1 MRRRAASRKF
11 SALRAQRGAGRERN
25 ARRSWGP
32 GDLLAHNLYYV
43 ERYKKRRR
51 AKGHAPRCYSGHTR
65 SGGGAGASEGGQRK
79 A

>member
-11 SALRAQRGAGRERN
+11 SVLRARLEEGRERN
-25 ARRSWGP
+25 ARRGWGP
-32 GDLLAHNLYYV
+32 GGLLAHNFYYV

-51 AKGHAPRCYSGHTR
+51 AKGHAPQRYLGHTR

>member
-11 SALRAQRGAGRERN
+11 SVLRARLEEGRERN
-25 ARRSWGP
+25 ARRGWGP

-43 ERYKKRRR
+43 ERYRKRRR
-51 AKGHAPRCYSGHTR
+51 AKGHAPGRYSGHTR